1 MDKFEYRMAYVRAI
15 WIANQLSCLQIF
27 PKRTTISDGSEFQV
41 QNCRYLAIMCNSQ
54 KLKVIAPSE
63 ARGVG
68 IGRNLMKFAIVTQW
82 VRAEFGSS

>member
-1 MDKFEYRMAYVRAI
+1 VIVEPGL
-15 WIANQLSCLQIF
+15 IASQKNRL
-27 PKRTTISDGSEFQV
+27 GSEGGSVSLEKLKFLLDI
-41 QNCRYLAIMCNSQ
+41 YPGALAIMCTHQ

-82 VRAEFGSS
+82 VRVECGSSPT